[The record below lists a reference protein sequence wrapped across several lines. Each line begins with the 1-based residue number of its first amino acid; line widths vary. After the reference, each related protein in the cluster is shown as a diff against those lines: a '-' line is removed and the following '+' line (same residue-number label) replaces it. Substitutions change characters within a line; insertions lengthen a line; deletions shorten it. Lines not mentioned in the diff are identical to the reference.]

1 MLTKE
6 DLTLLSQMMDE
17 KLTPINNRLDKM
29 DNRLDQ
35 IQDDIEQIKE
45 DAQEVR
51 MTVEEICKWIDLNFD
66 YKYPFPIDKKII

>member
-17 KLTPINNRLDKM
+17 KLTPIRGQLNQM
-29 DNRLDQ
+29 Q
-35 IQDDIEQIKE
+35 EDIEAIKE

-51 MTVEEICKWIDLNFD
+51 ITVEEICKWIDLNFD

>member
-6 DLTLLSQMMDE
+6 DLTMLSQMMDE
-17 KLTPINNRLDKM
+17 KLTPIRGQLNQM
-29 DNRLDQ
+29 Q
-35 IQDDIEQIKE
+35 EDIEAIKE